1 MKETFE
7 KLIEAARAHEI
18 DTGAAEFGF
27 ETRLLATLRDLNS
40 ETGFLDFFGNWLWKS
55 TFVLAPIVAILM
67 LFALVTNGPAIPHG
81 TSNLVT
87 YVVDSLPFYDPSLL
101 GR

>member
-1 MKETFE
+1 MKQTFE
-7 KLIEAARAHEI
+7 KLIEAARVHEI
-18 DTGAAEFGF
+18 DTGAAELGF

-55 TFVLAPIVAILM
+55 TFVLAPLVAILM
-67 LFALVTNGPAIPHG
+67 LFAFVTNGPALPSG
-81 TSNLVT
+81 ASNMLT
-87 YVVDSLPFYDPSLL
+87 YVVDSLPFYDPTLL